1 MANAFRGFA
10 IDPICRLWVVGSEV
24 PLCVVNII
32 LLHGILVG
40 HGVVVVG
47 HGCHCPESQL
57 NDNKR

>member
-1 MANAFRGFA
+1 M
-10 IDPICRLWVVGSEV
+10 IDPICRLWVVGSEA

-57 NDNKR
+57 NDNKG